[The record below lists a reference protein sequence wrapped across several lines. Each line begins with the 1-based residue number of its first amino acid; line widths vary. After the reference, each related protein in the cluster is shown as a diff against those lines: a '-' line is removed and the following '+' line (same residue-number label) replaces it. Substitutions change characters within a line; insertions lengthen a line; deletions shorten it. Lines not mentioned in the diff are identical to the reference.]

1 MDSQLEEEVELLNNS
16 NGKTDKYFKWPREMD
31 LLLLDLLKEEKAKGN
46 KDEKKFNK
54 TAWNTVIVSLNTEFQ
69 KIEKTV
75 DKIKAVNRLK
85 TIQEQIYLAVELLD
99 KKSDFGWNDITKKIE
114 ANPNVWENVI
124 QVFYSSIHIFK
135 LNYASY

>member
-69 KIEKTV
+69 KIGKTV
-75 DKIKAVNRLK
+75 DKTKAVNRLK
-85 TIQEQIYLAVELLD
+85 TIQKQTYLAIELLD
-99 KKSDFGWNDITKKIE
+99 KKSGFGWDYITKKIE
-114 ANPNVWENVI
+114 ATPSVWKSVI
-124 QVFYSSIHIFK
+124 QVFYFFIHIKIPPLF
-135 LNYASY
+135 